1 MSILQQFLIKK
12 DDQSPLKK
20 DSDLFS
26 KFLME
31 EIKVTANTLPSF
43 ENINIDKRFDSNS
56 HAGFYL
62 AQTLFK
68 TVISET
74 HLTHL
79 TFGLELF
86 TFLKDKGTLLYRR
99 VLEDEVSYFFLYK
112 DLIVSVSAIDNF
124 KPEITISGISTFHSI
139 KTNPFPKELNE
150 FIIKPKNTPK
160 IGLIKTNQYGP
171 FVSWVDMNSDQK
183 FSYDYY
189 NDDFSNFVDDLKV
202 KITKEKTGLYLF
214 HGEPGT
220 GKSSFIRHIVSE
232 IDRQFV
238 FVPPQMVHC
247 LSSPDFTNLVTS
259 HLKDTVLIIE
269 DAEKALMTRTS
280 EDAFHNSELVSS
292 ILNLTDGLYAD
303 MAGIS
308 IVATYN
314 CERNLIDPAL
324 LRKGRLKSEYQF
336 KKLSI
341 EKSQSL
347 MDSLG
352 FDVSVNEEMS
362 LADIFN
368 HEAQFTNNKVEK
380 KRQVGFGR

>member
-1 MSILQQFLIKK
+1 
-12 DDQSPLKK
+12 
-20 DSDLFS
+20 
-26 KFLME
+26 ME
-31 EIKVTANTLPSF
+31 EIKVTAKTLPSF
-43 ENINIDKRFDSNS
+43 EDINIDKRFDSNS

-74 HLTHL
+74 HLTQL
-79 TFGLELF
+79 TFSLELF
-86 TFLKDKGTLLYRR
+86 TFLKEKGTLLYRR
-99 VLEDEVSYFFLYK
+99 ALEDEVSYFFLYK
-112 DLIVSVSAIDNF
+112 DLIVSASAIDNL

-139 KTNPFPKELNE
+139 DTDPLPQELNE

-171 FVSWVDMNSDQK
+171 LVSWVDMNSDQK

-189 NDDFSNFVDDLKV
+189 NDDFSNFVDDLRIKL
-202 KITKEKTGLYLF
+202 TKEKTGLYLF

-259 HLKDTVLIIE
+259 QLKDTVLIIE

-341 EKSQSL
+341 EKSQVL

-352 FDVSVNEEMS
+352 FDVDVNEEMS

-380 KRQVGFGR
+380 KRPVGFGR